1 MDGYSYGKIIL
12 SGEHS
17 VVYGKPALAIPFYAL
32 RSEVVLTPAPS
43 FTWETKYFNGP
54 LSEGPAELEG
64 LYVLLR
70 KLFKDF
76 PRISPV
82 NIAIRSNLP
91 EKSGLGSSA
100 SIAKALVD
108 AFNNHFRLGLT
119 KEDYF
124 AYLTISENVYHHKA
138 SGIDA
143 SVVIYETPLLYIP
156 PQITPISLQITGF
169 LVAFYSNTNSATKDA
184 VALVSRHPRRDELV
198 SELEKNTKLLQEA
211 AKSNNFELL
220 ATSFNN
226 SHLALRE
233 LGVSSKVLEEL
244 RAKILANGA
253 GGVKITGGGMGG
265 CLIALFKTKAAAT
278 KAQNTLKENPS
289 WLIDLGKV
297 S

>member
-17 VVYGKPALAIPFYAL
+17 VVWKPFEFLFT

-124 AYLTISENVYHHKA
+124 AYIIIINN
-138 SGIDA
+138 GID
-143 SVVIYETPLLYIP
+143 SVIYETPLLYIP

-198 SELEKNTKLLQEA
+198 SELEKKKKHQIT
-211 AKSNNFELL
+211 
-220 ATSFNN
+220 T
-226 SHLALRE
+226 R
-233 LGVSSKVLEEL
+233 SSEE
-244 RAKILANGA
+244 
-253 GGVKITGGGMGG
+253 
-265 CLIALFKTKAAAT
+265 
-278 KAQNTLKENPS
+278 
-289 WLIDLGKV
+289 
-297 S
+297 